1 MSFFIEKIER
11 TDRYGNVIVDERF
24 RKDRFIAAVITILIM
39 VPILLSTFTIIPTG
53 HTGVVTSFG
62 KVQNYTLDAGPHF
75 KAPWHR
81 VIKMDNRIQKE
92 TIELNCF
99 SSDIQEVSMV
109 YTINYQLNSNNAMN
123 IYSTVGKKYYDTL
136 IAPAVAESVKVVTAK
151 YSAEELISNR
161 AELAVNLEND
171 LGEKLALSDII
182 LTSTSIEDMD
192 FTDAFTNAVEEKQV
206 AQQNKLKAETQA
218 AQKVVEAEAQ
228 ASVRKINADA
238 EAYELL
244 TKANA
249 EAEANALISES
260 LTPAILEKMYYDIW
274 DGELP
279 SVVTDGGAL
288 INIPTN

>member
-1 MSFFIEKIER
+1 MSFFINKIEK
-11 TDRYGNVIVDERF
+11 TDRFGDTYIETRI
-24 RKDRFIAAVITILIM
+24 RKDRIITVLIAAILI
-39 VPILLSTFTIIPTG
+39 ILLALSVFTIIPTG

-62 KVQNYTLDAGPHF
+62 KVQNYTLDAGPHL
-75 KAPWHR
+75 KAPWHK

-92 TIELNCF
+92 TIELSCF

-109 YTINYQLNSNNAMN
+109 YTINYQLNANNAMN

-136 IAPAVAESVKVVTAK
+136 ISPAVAESVKVVTAQ

-161 AELAVNLEND
+161 AELAVNLEAD
-171 LGEKLALSDII
+171 LSAKLISNDII

-218 AQKVVEAEAQ
+218 AQKVVEAEAE
-228 ASVRKINADA
+228 ANVRKINADA
-238 EAYELL
+238 EAYELI

-249 EAEANALISES
+249 EAEANALVTQS
-260 LTPAILEKMYYDIW
+260 LTPAILEKMYYETW
-274 DGELP
+274 NGTLP
-279 SVVTDGGAL
+279 SVITDNNSL
-288 INIPTN
+288 LNIPVN